1 MTAAEPPRTRV
12 DPGPDATDAAAA
24 GPTRRRQVTDRQK
37 VIVAAVTLVSVIVLS
52 TLVFA
57 LNSSYFKPEPG
68 TQAANEVA
76 AGNHPALDQPY
87 SGHTPTSP
95 GDRGG
100 WEQLATLGLIVVAI
114 GGGTTAVVL
123 SGRKARRENAAR
135 RG

>member
-1 MTAAEPPRTRV
+1 MTAAEPAPTRV
-12 DPGPDATDAAAA
+12 DPAPDAAAA
-24 GPTRRRQVTDRQK
+24 PTGPPSRRQVTDRQK
-37 VIVAAVTLVSVIVLS
+37 VLIAVVTLVSVIVLS
-52 TLVFA
+52 TLVFV

-76 AGNHPALDQPY
+76 AANHPSIDQPY

-100 WEQLATLGLIVVAI
+100 WEQLATLGLIVVAL